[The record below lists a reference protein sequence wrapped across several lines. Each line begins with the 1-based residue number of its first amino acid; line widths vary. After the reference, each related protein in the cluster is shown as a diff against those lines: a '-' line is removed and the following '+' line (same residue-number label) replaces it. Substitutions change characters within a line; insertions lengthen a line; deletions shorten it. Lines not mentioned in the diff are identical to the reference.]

1 MNTYSALLTFQT
13 PIISIFLC
21 IEIKNL
27 KIKDY
32 CNRSN
37 MIVYKMDGEFTIDT
51 EILHEGKDFF
61 RKMTNHM
68 GERKICELLMKYP
81 HNNIVKIYH
90 IGDDY
95 IDMELL
101 NTDMSRENMSSVKNV
116 MMEVKTYLQNVGII
130 YIDWK
135 LDNIGI
141 GENQQIRLFDFD
153 GSGLI
158 DIETK
163 EWIRR
168 APLYWS
174 YREAIKNGMKTPSD
188 IDNCAFNLE
197 FRRI

>member
-1 MNTYSALLTFQT
+1 
-13 PIISIFLC
+13 
-21 IEIKNL
+21 
-27 KIKDY
+27 
-32 CNRSN
+32 

-51 EILHEGKDFF
+51 EILHEGNDFF
-61 RKMTNHM
+61 RKMTKHM

-116 MMEVKTYLQNVGII
+116 MMEVKTYLQNLGII

-188 IDNCAFNLE
+188 IDNCAFDLE